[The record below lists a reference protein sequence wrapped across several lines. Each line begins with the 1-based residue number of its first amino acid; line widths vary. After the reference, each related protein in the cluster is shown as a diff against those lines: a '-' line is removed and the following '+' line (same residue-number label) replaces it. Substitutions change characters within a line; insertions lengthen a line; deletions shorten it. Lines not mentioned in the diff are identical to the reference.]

1 MLRVRLAQTLEPDPG
16 NTGVRESGSLPLQL
30 KQEEVMLT
38 GHVLTRRGVIGGA
51 LALASAATL
60 AACGQDTKADAKK
73 VTVVTH
79 SSFQVSDNLKKEFE
93 KTSGF
98 KLEIVDG
105 GDGGELVNKLILSKD
120 APQGDVCF
128 GVDNTY
134 ASPPAISRRD
144 RQRPHRGHHSGS
156 AEKYLVDNNRAL
168 VPIDMGDVAINIDK
182 TYFTSHNLAEPKT
195 FEDLAKPEYAKLLVA
210 INPTTSTPGLAWML
224 ATVGHFGAD
233 KFSDYWKALVK
244 GGAKIASGWTEA
256 YNTDFS
262 AGEGKAMRNFKV
274 AGIVAT
280 GSKEEQFAFIDLKE
294 MQDLSEKPNQVS
306 LAQVS
311 IVADG
316 DKLNGIVADLDKGD
330 ANIQA
335 QPVQQ
340 ITRSEG
346 NVLGKLQVLVLLVT
360 IVVLMLTMICVTTTM
375 MAVVTERRKEIGLK
389 KALGASNKNIVIEF
403 FGEGCVL
410 GRV

>member
-51 LALASAATL
+51 LALASATTL
-60 AACGQDTKADAKK
+60 AACGQDTKADSKK

-134 ASPPAISRRD
+134 ASRLLSQGVIDKD
-144 RQRPHRGHHSGS
+144 RTVDTIPES

-195 FEDLAKPEYAKLLVA
+195 FEDLAKSEYAKLLVA

-262 AGEGKAMRNFKV
+262 AGEGKGAYPIVVSYASSPSYTVSKDGASTTTAALLDTAFRQV
-274 AGIVAT
+274 EYAGVLKGAANPA
-280 GSKEEQFAFIDLKE
+280 GGQAFINW
-294 MQDLSEKPNQVS
+294 MLSKAVQADIPKKMYMYPVDSSVQLPEALAKFGPLAEKPVE
-306 LAQVS
+306 
-311 IVADG
+311 VAPNKIAAEREQWL
-316 DKLNGIVADLDKGD
+316 KLWASAV
-330 ANIQA
+330 
-335 QPVQQ
+335 
-340 ITRSEG
+340 
-346 NVLGKLQVLVLLVT
+346 GK
-360 IVVLMLTMICVTTTM
+360 
-375 MAVVTERRKEIGLK
+375 
-389 KALGASNKNIVIEF
+389 
-403 FGEGCVL
+403 
-410 GRV
+410 

>member
-1 MLRVRLAQTLEPDPG
+1 VRLAQTLEPDPG

-51 LALASAATL
+51 LALASATTL
-60 AACGQDTKADAKK
+60 AACGQDTKADSKK

-134 ASPPAISRRD
+134 ASRLLSQGVIDKD
-144 RQRPHRGHHSGS
+144 RTVDTIPES

-195 FEDLAKPEYAKLLVA
+195 FEDLAKSEYAKLLVA

-262 AGEGKAMRNFKV
+262 AGEGKGAYPIVVSYASSPSYTVSKDGASTTTAALLDTAFRQV
-274 AGIVAT
+274 EYAGVLKGAANPA
-280 GSKEEQFAFIDLKE
+280 GGQAFINW
-294 MQDLSEKPNQVS
+294 MLSKAVQADIPKKMYMYPVDSSVQLPEALAKFGPLAEKPVE
-306 LAQVS
+306 
-311 IVADG
+311 VAPNKIAAEREQWL
-316 DKLNGIVADLDKGD
+316 KLWASAV
-330 ANIQA
+330 
-335 QPVQQ
+335 
-340 ITRSEG
+340 
-346 NVLGKLQVLVLLVT
+346 GK
-360 IVVLMLTMICVTTTM
+360 
-375 MAVVTERRKEIGLK
+375 
-389 KALGASNKNIVIEF
+389 
-403 FGEGCVL
+403 
-410 GRV
+410 

>member
-134 ASPPAISRRD
+134 ASRLLSQGVIDKD
-144 RQRPHRGHHSGS
+144 RTVDTIPES

-262 AGEGKAMRNFKV
+262 AGEGKGAYPIVVSYASSPSYTVSKDGASTTTAALLDTAFRQV
-274 AGIVAT
+274 EYAGVLKGAANPA
-280 GSKEEQFAFIDLKE
+280 GGQAFINW
-294 MQDLSEKPNQVS
+294 MLSKAVQADIPKKMYMYPVDSSVQLPEALAKFGPLAEKPVE
-306 LAQVS
+306 
-311 IVADG
+311 VAPNKIAAEREQWL
-316 DKLNGIVADLDKGD
+316 KLWASAV
-330 ANIQA
+330 
-335 QPVQQ
+335 
-340 ITRSEG
+340 
-346 NVLGKLQVLVLLVT
+346 GK
-360 IVVLMLTMICVTTTM
+360 
-375 MAVVTERRKEIGLK
+375 
-389 KALGASNKNIVIEF
+389 
-403 FGEGCVL
+403 
-410 GRV
+410 

>member
-1 MLRVRLAQTLEPDPG
+1 MICMIKKYKMFFTMVIHALLRRHTRMLVALLAVAVGATII
-16 NTGVRESGSLPLQL
+16 SGMITVY
-30 KQEEVMLT
+30 EEVPQQMGREFRAYGANLLILPNGDKGT
-38 GHVLTRRGVIGGA
+38 FNEGELSTVNQLLSGNEVVGVTPF
-51 LALASAATL
+51 LY
-60 AACGQDTKADAKK
+60 DTIEVNKQPVTTSGTDFEAAKK
-73 VTVVTH
+73 VNTYW
-79 SSFQVSDNLKKEFE
+79 QVRGQWPQKGEREILLGAELAKKI
-93 KTSGF
+93 SR
-98 KLEIVDG
+98 DP
-105 GDGGELVNKLILSKD
+105 DKLIG
-120 APQGDVCF
+120 QNV
-128 GVDNTY
+128 
-134 ASPPAISRRD
+134 
-144 RQRPHRGHHSGS
+144 
-156 AEKYLVDNNRAL
+156 
-168 VPIDMGDVAINIDK
+168 
-182 TYFTSHNLAEPKT
+182 
-195 FEDLAKPEYAKLLVA
+195 
-210 INPTTSTPGLAWML
+210 
-224 ATVGHFGAD
+224 TV
-233 KFSDYWKALVK
+233 
-244 GGAKIASGWTEA
+244 
-256 YNTDFS
+256 S

-294 MQDLSEKPNQVS
+294 MQDLSEKSNQVS

-410 GRV
+410 GGIGGVLGSGFGYVFAQGVSMNVFNRAIDFSPSVALISIILSILVTGAASLVPVRIATSVDPAIVLRGE